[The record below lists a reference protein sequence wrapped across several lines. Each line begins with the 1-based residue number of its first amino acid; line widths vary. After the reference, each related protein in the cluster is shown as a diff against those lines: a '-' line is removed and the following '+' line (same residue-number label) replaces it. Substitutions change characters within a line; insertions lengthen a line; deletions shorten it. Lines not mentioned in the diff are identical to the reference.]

1 MLTKNTTWITL
12 FIGYL
17 LLNSCTP
24 SKENLPNIVF
34 FLVDDLG
41 WMDVSFRD
49 STFYETPNIDDLSSK
64 SMNFSQAY
72 ASHPRC
78 EPSRYS
84 IITGM
89 YPARSKLPGKAKG
102 LTYND
107 SFLTS
112 FFKASGYK
120 TFFVGKWH
128 LSMNGIYPEHAGFD
142 INVAGGDAGA
152 PKSYFYPYNF
162 VKSGS
167 GKNNPPFINNIPKT
181 KNGKYLTDQLTE
193 ISVSM
198 IKKYSDEPFFLFLS
212 HFGVHTP
219 LESKHSYLNEFDQK
233 KNRKQIIDTI
243 NSIKFSPWSGE
254 EKLIR
259 SNSSYAGMIKSIDE
273 SLGKI
278 IEALK
283 VMKQFENTIIVFT
296 SDHGGLSNRGNKRPL
311 ATSNYPLRAGKGHL
325 YEGGI
330 RIPHFV
336 FWKDK
341 INNGWTDHQIIGMDH
356 LLSLINLTN
365 LVPLNDL
372 PKIDGRSYADVLLGK
387 DPEYPDRSLFWHSPI
402 PRPKSTGD
410 RASSAIRKGN
420 YKLIHFYEDNL
431 FELYDISKD
440 IEEKNNLVNYKPYIA
455 SEMKKN
461 LQNWKKSVQA
471 YHRKDFSIN

>member
-1 MLTKNTTWITL
+1 M
-12 FIGYL
+12 
-17 LLNSCTP
+17 
-24 SKENLPNIVF
+24 
-34 FLVDDLG
+34 
-41 WMDVSFRD
+41 
-49 STFYETPNIDDLSSK
+49 
-64 SMNFSQAY
+64 
-72 ASHPRC
+72 
-78 EPSRYS
+78 
-84 IITGM
+84 
-89 YPARSKLPGKAKG
+89 
-102 LTYND
+102 
-107 SFLTS
+107 
-112 FFKASGYK
+112 
-120 TFFVGKWH
+120 
-128 LSMNGIYPEHAGFD
+128 
-142 INVAGGDAGA
+142 
-152 PKSYFYPYNF
+152 
-162 VKSGS
+162 
-167 GKNNPPFINNIPKT
+167 
-181 KNGKYLTDQLTE
+181 TDQLTE
-193 ISVSM
+193 ISVNM
-198 IKKYSDEPFFLFLS
+198 IKKYGDEPFFLFLS

-219 LESKHSYLNEFDQK
+219 LESKQSYLNEFNRK
-233 KNRKQIIDTI
+233 KNQKQIIDTI

-259 SNSSYAGMIKSIDE
+259 SNSSYAGMIKSIDK

-365 LVPLNDL
+365 LVAFNDL
-372 PKIDGRSYADVLLGK
+372 PKIDGRSYADVLLSK

-431 FELYDISKD
+431 FELYDISTD
-440 IEEKNNLVNYKPYIA
+440 IEENNNLVNYKPYIA

-461 LQNWKKSVQA
+461 LQNWKKSVQD
-471 YHRKDFSIN
+471 YHRKDLSNN

>member
-1 MLTKNTTWITL
+1 MITKKNTWITL
-12 FIGYL
+12 FIGCFL
-17 LLNSCTP
+17 LISCTP
-24 SKENLPNIVF
+24 LKESPPNIIF

-49 STFYETPNIDDLSSK
+49 STFYETPNIDDLSNR

-89 YPARSKLPGKAKG
+89 HPARAKLPGKAKG
-102 LTYND
+102 LTYKD

-128 LSMNGIYPEHAGFD
+128 LSMNGVYPEHAGFEVN
-142 INVAGGDAGA
+142 IAGGDAGA

-162 VKSGS
+162 VKSGR
-167 GKNNPPFINNIPKT
+167 GKNKPPFIDNIPKT
-181 KNGKYLTDQLTE
+181 NNGKYLTDQLTE
-193 ISVSM
+193 ISVEM
-198 IKKYSDEPFFLFLS
+198 IKKSSDEPFFLLMS
-212 HFGVHTP
+212 HYGVHTP
-219 LESKHSYLNEFDQK
+219 LESKPTYLNEFDQK
-233 KNRKQIIDTI
+233 KNHNQVNDTI
-243 NSIKFSPWSGE
+243 NDIKVSTWSGE

-259 SNSSYAGMIKSIDE
+259 NNSSYAGMIKSIDQ

-283 VMKQFENTIIVFT
+283 STNQFDNTIIVFT

-336 FWKDK
+336 FWKDE
-341 INNGWTDHQIIGMDH
+341 INHGWTDHQIIGMDH
-356 LLSLINLTN
+356 LLSLIKLVD
-365 LVPLNDL
+365 LVPYNDL
-372 PKIDGRSYADVLLGK
+372 PPIDGESYANILLGK
-387 DPEYPDRSLFWHSPI
+387 DLGNSDRSLYWHSPI

-420 YKLIHFYEDNL
+420 YKLIHFYEDDRL
-431 FELYDISKD
+431 ELYDISKD
-440 IEEKNNLVNYKPYIA
+440 MEEKYNLVDIEPNLA
-455 SEMKKN
+455 SEMEDS
-461 LQNWKKSVQA
+461 LQNWKESVQA
-471 YHRKDFSIN
+471 YHR

>member
-1 MLTKNTTWITL
+1 
-12 FIGYL
+12 
-17 LLNSCTP
+17 
-24 SKENLPNIVF
+24 
-34 FLVDDLG
+34 
-41 WMDVSFRD
+41 MDVSFRD
-49 STFYETPNIDDLSSK
+49 STFYETPNIDDLSSR

-89 YPARSKLPGKAKG
+89 YPARAKLPGKSKG
-102 LTYND
+102 LTYED

-128 LSMNGIYPEHAGFD
+128 LSMNGVYPEHVGFEVN
-142 INVAGGDAGA
+142 IAGGDAGA

-167 GKNNPPFINNIPKT
+167 GKNKPPFINNIPKT
-181 KNGKYLTDQLTE
+181 NNGKYLTDQLTE
-193 ISVSM
+193 ISVDM
-198 IKKYSDEPFFLFLS
+198 IKKYSDEPFFLLLS
-212 HFGVHTP
+212 HYGVHTP
-219 LESKHSYLNEFDQK
+219 LESKQTYFNEFDQK
-233 KNRKQIIDTI
+233 KTQKQIKDTI
-243 NSIKFSPWSGE
+243 NDIKISSWTGE

-259 SNSSYAGMIKSIDE
+259 NNSSYAGMIKSIDQ

-283 VMKQFENTIIVFT
+283 STKQFDNTIIVFT
-296 SDHGGLSNRGNKRPL
+296 SDHGGLSNRGNKRSL

-341 INNGWTDHQIIGMDH
+341 INNGWTDHQIIGTDH
-356 LLSLINLTN
+356 LLSLINLVD
-365 LVPLNDL
+365 LVPYNDL
-372 PKIDGRSYADVLLGK
+372 PPIDGRSYADILLGK
-387 DPEYPDRSLFWHSPI
+387 DLQNHDRSLYWHSPI

-410 RASSAIRKGN
+410 RASSAIRRGN
-420 YKLIHFYEDNL
+420 YKLIHFYEDDL
-431 FELYDISKD
+431 FELYDINKD
-440 IEEKNNLVNYKPYIA
+440 IEEKNNLIGLEPNIA
-455 SEMKKN
+455 SEMIDS
-461 LQNWKKSVQA
+461 LQNWKESVHA
-471 YHRKDFSIN
+471 YHR

>member
-1 MLTKNTTWITL
+1 MLTKKNKWITL
-12 FIGYL
+12 FIGCL
-17 LLNSCTP
+17 ILINCTP
-24 SKENLPNIVF
+24 SKDSSPNIVF

-49 STFYETPNIDDLSSK
+49 STFYETPNIDDLSSR

-89 YPARSKLPGKAKG
+89 YPARVKLPGKVKG

-107 SFLTS
+107 YFLTN

-120 TFFVGKWH
+120 TIFIGKWH
-128 LSMNGIYPEHAGFD
+128 LSLNGVYPEHAGFD
-142 INVAGGDAGA
+142 INIAGGDAGA
-152 PKSYFYPYNF
+152 PKSYFYPYNY

-167 GKNNPPFINNIPKT
+167 GKNKPPFINNIPKT
-181 KNGKYLTDQLTE
+181 IKGKYLTDQLTE
-193 ISVSM
+193 ISVDM
-198 IKKYSDEPFFLFLS
+198 IKKYSNEPFFLLMS
-212 HFGVHTP
+212 HYGVHTP
-219 LESKHSYLNEFDQK
+219 LESKQSYLTEFDQK
-233 KNRKQIIDTI
+233 KSQKQVIDSV
-243 NSIKFSPWSGE
+243 NNIKFSAWSGE
-254 EKLIR
+254 EKLTR
-259 SNSSYAGMIKSIDE
+259 SNPSYAGMIKSIDQ

-283 VMKQFENTIIVFT
+283 VTKQFDNTIIVFT
-296 SDHGGLSNRGNKRPL
+296 SDHGGLSNRGNKRVL

-330 RIPHFV
+330 RVPHFI

-341 INNGWTDHQIIGMDH
+341 INNSWTDHQIIGMDH
-356 LLSLINLTN
+356 LLSLINLIN
-365 LVPLNDL
+365 LVPHHDL
-372 PKIDGRSYADVLLGK
+372 PNIDGQSYADILLGK
-387 DPEYPDRSLFWHSPI
+387 DIENPDRPLFWHSPI
-402 PRPKSTGD
+402 PRSKSTGD

-420 YKLIHFYEDNL
+420 YKLIHFYEDDL

-440 IEEKNNLVNYKPYIA
+440 IEEKINLADHKPNIA
-455 SEMKKN
+455 SEMKDH
-461 LQNWKKSVQA
+461 LQNWKESIKA
-471 YHRKDFSIN
+471 YHR